1 MNAEKTLSPDTIE
14 KIYLHAC
21 ELHRSGQYPEA
32 QAHYTRLLEHFPES
46 SSLHYNMGLLLY
58 DQEKYSESLDH
69 YLQALEASDDD
80 PDLLFNLGL
89 CLKKCGKVNEAILVY
104 EGLAKLTPDDID
116 CLYNLACCYREIHEH
131 GKAID
136 LLRRVLQLQPA
147 HRSATNN
154 LAYLL
159 HLQGNL
165 HEAKLFYQRLLEL
178 DPHHQAARHMLAS
191 VQGKKVSNA
200 PEEYIRT
207 VFNSYAANFE
217 ANLVQGLGYSVPEQL
232 RGSLEQLEDIRVP
245 FRRVLDLGCGTGL
258 MGAALTDLCG
268 HLTGVDVAEDMI
280 EKARGKGLYDRLVI
294 DEICRFLGTSSG
306 CYDLVVMA
314 DVLIYLGDL
323 EPVLAAIHPRTTG
336 DALLCFSTETTDE
349 ADFQLQ
355 PTGRFAHSQDYVAA
369 IAEKTGWTIRHSQSA
384 RLRKEGSD
392 WIAGSLFYLA
402 KQLPERTSSL

>member
-1 MNAEKTLSPDTIE
+1 MNAEKTLYPEAFET
-14 KIYLHAC
+14 IYLNAC

-32 QAHYTRLLEHFPES
+32 ESHYTRLLEYFPES
-46 SSLHYNMGLLLY
+46 SSLHYNMGLLLFE
-58 DQEKYSESLDH
+58 QEKYKESLDH
-69 YLQALEASDDD
+69 YLEALETSEDD

-116 CLYNLACCYREIHEH
+116 CLYNLSCCYREIHEH

-165 HEAKLFYQRLLEL
+165 HEAKLFYQQLLEL

-191 VQGKKVSNA
+191 VQGEKVSNA

-207 VFNSYAANFE
+207 VFNNYAPNFE
-217 ANLVQGLGYSVPEQL
+217 SNLVQGLSYSVPEQL
-232 RGSLEQLEDIRVP
+232 RATLEQVEGIRSP

-258 MGAALTDLCG
+258 AGVAFADICG

-280 EKARGKGLYDRLVI
+280 EKAKEKGLYNRLVV
-294 DEICRFLGTSSG
+294 DEICRFLGTSSD
-306 CYDLVVMA
+306 CFDLVVMA

-323 EPVLAAIHPRTTG
+323 EPVLAAIHPRIYE
-336 DALLCFSTETTDE
+336 DALLCFSTETTDD

-355 PTGRFAHSQDYVAA
+355 PTGRFAHSPDYVRAV
-369 IAEKTGWTIRHSQSA
+369 AEKTGWTIRHSRAA

-402 KQLPERTSSL
+402 KQLQERPSGL